1 MTVLK
6 LTEGLGLTEAA
17 IRLFE
22 DIKCNGQ
29 RAAAT
34 GQGVCDEI
42 LKEKKTSLSGQHS
55 LLCFFSTSPGA
66 RASPPVLLDIGD
78 DDPDDPPRVQDEA
91 PPALSFTFNHMFCKL
106 FCKFVSSVNIYI
118 SLSKQNV
125 WNLQILTC
133 VYEKI
138 CLV

>member
-1 MTVLK
+1 V
-6 LTEGLGLTEAA
+6 
-17 IRLFE
+17 
-22 DIKCNGQ
+22 NGQ

-34 GQGVCDEI
+34 GQGICDEI
-42 LKEKKTSLSGQHS
+42 LKEKKVSLSYQT
-55 LLCFFSTSPGA
+55 LLRYFFNTSPGA

-78 DDPDDPPRVQDEA
+78 DDPDDLPAVQDEV
-91 PPALSFTFNHMFCKL
+91 PPALSFTFNYMFCKL
-106 FCKFVSSVNIYI
+106 FCKLFCKFFSSVNFYF

-133 VYEKI
+133 VCEKI